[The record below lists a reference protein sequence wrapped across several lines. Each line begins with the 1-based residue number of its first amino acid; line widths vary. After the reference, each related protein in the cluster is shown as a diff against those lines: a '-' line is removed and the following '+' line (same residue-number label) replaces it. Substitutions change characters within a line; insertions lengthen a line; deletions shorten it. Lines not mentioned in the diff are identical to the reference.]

1 MTDKIQPKQYKSNW
15 FRVAVA
21 GDTTDGREIQPE
33 WIIQMAESY
42 NPNTYGARVNV
53 EHIRSAF
60 PDSSFGA
67 YGDVLAVKTEKVE
80 IDGEQKDALFV
91 QIKPNANLIE
101 LNKRGQKVYSSIE
114 VDRNFAKTGKAYLVG
129 LAVTD
134 SPASLGTEMLQFA
147 STAKVNPLADRKQN
161 PDNIFTASQEVS
173 LEFEEVKELVETFLQ
188 YNTNTVERGLFY
200 QCMDVVLE
208 VMLDD
213 EMDIGDF
220 EVNFRR
226 MFGDERMDAVLGSVN
241 GTVKFYGL
249 TETNMQLDGLDRHL
263 RLIDSYKKLHQARA
277 KYVKN

>member
-1 MTDKIQPKQYKSNW
+1 MTNNTQPKQYKSNW

-173 LEFEEVKELVETFLQ
+173 LEFEEVNEPKSFTGDLVE
-188 YNTNTVERGLFY
+188 
-200 QCMDVVLE
+200 
-208 VMLDD
+208 
-213 EMDIGDF
+213 
-220 EVNFRR
+220 
-226 MFGDERMDAVLGSVN
+226 
-241 GTVKFYGL
+241 K
-249 TETNMQLDGLDRHL
+249 
-263 RLIDSYKKLHQARA
+263 
-277 KYVKN
+277 VKNLFKKTEQQQQQSQQSFSESEQAIMAIAEQTASQGEAHSQLLEKHNQLEAEFKDFKSKLDKEPQFTPRPESNDSQYKETVDY

>member
-1 MTDKIQPKQYKSNW
+1 MTDKTQPKQYKSNW

-114 VDRNFAKTGKAYLVG
+114 VDTNFAKTGKAYLVG

-173 LEFEEVKELVETFLQ
+173 LEFEEVSEPKSFTGDLVE
-188 YNTNTVERGLFY
+188 
-200 QCMDVVLE
+200 
-208 VMLDD
+208 
-213 EMDIGDF
+213 
-220 EVNFRR
+220 
-226 MFGDERMDAVLGSVN
+226 
-241 GTVKFYGL
+241 K
-249 TETNMQLDGLDRHL
+249 
-263 RLIDSYKKLHQARA
+263 
-277 KYVKN
+277 VKNLFKKTEQQQQQSQQSFSESEQAIMAIAEQTASQGEAHSQLLEKHNQLEAEFKDFKSKLDKEPQFTPRPESNDSQYKETVDY

>member
-1 MTDKIQPKQYKSNW
+1 MTDKTQPKQYKSNW

-114 VDRNFAKTGKAYLVG
+114 VNTNFAKTGKAYLVG

-173 LEFEEVKELVETFLQ
+173 LEFEEVSEPKSFTGDLVE
-188 YNTNTVERGLFY
+188 
-200 QCMDVVLE
+200 
-208 VMLDD
+208 
-213 EMDIGDF
+213 
-220 EVNFRR
+220 
-226 MFGDERMDAVLGSVN
+226 
-241 GTVKFYGL
+241 K
-249 TETNMQLDGLDRHL
+249 
-263 RLIDSYKKLHQARA
+263 
-277 KYVKN
+277 VKNLFKKTEQQQQQSQQSFSESEQAIMAIAEQTASQGEAHSQLLEKHNQLEAEFKDFKSKLDKEPQFTPRPESNDSQYKETVDY

>member
-1 MTDKIQPKQYKSNW
+1 MTDKTQPKQYKSNW

-173 LEFEEVKELVETFLQ
+173 LEFEEVSEPKSFTGDLVE
-188 YNTNTVERGLFY
+188 
-200 QCMDVVLE
+200 
-208 VMLDD
+208 
-213 EMDIGDF
+213 
-220 EVNFRR
+220 
-226 MFGDERMDAVLGSVN
+226 
-241 GTVKFYGL
+241 K
-249 TETNMQLDGLDRHL
+249 
-263 RLIDSYKKLHQARA
+263 
-277 KYVKN
+277 VKNLFKKTEQQQQQSQQSFSESEQAIMAIAEQTASQGEAHSQLLEKHNQLEAEFKDFKSKLDKEPQFTPRPESNDSQYKETVDY

>member
-1 MTDKIQPKQYKSNW
+1 MTNNTQPKQYKSNW

-173 LEFEEVKELVETFLQ
+173 LEFEEVNEPKSFTGDLVE
-188 YNTNTVERGLFY
+188 
-200 QCMDVVLE
+200 
-208 VMLDD
+208 
-213 EMDIGDF
+213 
-220 EVNFRR
+220 
-226 MFGDERMDAVLGSVN
+226 
-241 GTVKFYGL
+241 K
-249 TETNMQLDGLDRHL
+249 
-263 RLIDSYKKLHQARA
+263 
-277 KYVKN
+277 VKNLFKKTEQQQQQSQQSFSESEQAIMAIAEETARQVEAYSQLLEKHNQLEAEFKDFKSKLDKEPQFKPRPESNDSQYKETVDY

>member
-1 MTDKIQPKQYKSNW
+1 MTNNTQPQQYKSNW

-173 LEFEEVKELVETFLQ
+173 LEFEEVSEPKSFTGDLVE
-188 YNTNTVERGLFY
+188 
-200 QCMDVVLE
+200 
-208 VMLDD
+208 
-213 EMDIGDF
+213 
-220 EVNFRR
+220 
-226 MFGDERMDAVLGSVN
+226 
-241 GTVKFYGL
+241 K
-249 TETNMQLDGLDRHL
+249 
-263 RLIDSYKKLHQARA
+263 
-277 KYVKN
+277 VKNLFKKTEQQQQQSQQSFSESEQAIMAIAEQTASQGEAHSQLLEKHNQLEADFNNFKSKLDKEPQFTPRPESNDSQYKETVDY

>member
-173 LEFEEVKELVETFLQ
+173 LEFEEVKEQKSFTGDLVE
-188 YNTNTVERGLFY
+188 
-200 QCMDVVLE
+200 
-208 VMLDD
+208 
-213 EMDIGDF
+213 
-220 EVNFRR
+220 
-226 MFGDERMDAVLGSVN
+226 
-241 GTVKFYGL
+241 K
-249 TETNMQLDGLDRHL
+249 
-263 RLIDSYKKLHQARA
+263 
-277 KYVKN
+277 VKNLFKKTEQQQQQNQQSFSENEQAIMAIAEQTASQGEAHSQLLEKHNQLEAEFKDFKSKLDKEPQFTSRPESNDSQYKETVDY